1 MGTGEW
7 RMENCSGR
15 GLACRSRLPARSLL
29 LPSAEVPTGDPQPM
43 GDLFLRKRSGKAESD
58 LPLPSVSTRL
68 RFLFQLNLRGLLRQQ
83 QPPLLLN
90 RCRQLQPRR
99 RFLFLSGERKR
110 KSAEKRKKARGFGY
124 GESGDGV
131 RTCGAEK
138 RRLISPTT
146 AVSLRPQCRRVGL
159 ALSSAVFGF
168 QPCGHFSKDACPH
181 QVLRNALR

>member
-1 MGTGEW
+1 MAGHEL
-7 RMENCSGR
+7 R
-15 GLACRSRLPARSLL
+15 GAQRRTVAR
-29 LPSAEVPTGDPQPM
+29 EGDVARFAAAAAA
-43 GDLFLRKRSGKAESD
+43 DLFPRRSCQLQPG
-58 LPLPSVSTRL
+58 R

-90 RCRQLQPRR
+90 RSRQLQPGR

-110 KSAEKRKKARGFGY
+110 KSAEKRKKASGFGY

-146 AVSLRPQCRRVGL
+146 AVSLRPECRQVGL
-159 ALSSAVFGF
+159 ALSSAVFGL
-168 QPCGHFSKDACPH
+168 QPCGHFSKDVCPH
-181 QVLRNALR
+181 QVLRKALR